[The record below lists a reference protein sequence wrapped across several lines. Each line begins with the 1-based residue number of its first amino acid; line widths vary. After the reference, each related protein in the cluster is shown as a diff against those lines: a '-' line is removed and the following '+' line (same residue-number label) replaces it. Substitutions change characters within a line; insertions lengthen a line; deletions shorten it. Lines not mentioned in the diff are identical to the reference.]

1 MFGDRGDPGDSRFE
15 LLKLR
20 LELREPKRQ
29 LFALATLPFYWLLM
43 SVACLAAI
51 WQLVRQPHYW
61 AKTPHRGR
69 ARGPD
74 GSGPRT

>member
-29 LFALATLPFYWLLM
+29 LFALASLGKGSAEAF
-43 SVACLAAI
+43 
-51 WQLVRQPHYW
+51 
-61 AKTPHRGR
+61 
-69 ARGPD
+69 ARHVD
-74 GSGPRT
+74 Q